1 LSSGSHW
8 RSVLSEVERAGLCSN
23 PVRLRG
29 LTLAPT
35 TGELVEGDL
44 VVACKDRRAS
54 VCPSCSRLYQDDA
67 FHLVAAG
74 IRGGKGVDPGVAAH
88 PMVFV
93 TLTAPSF
100 GPVHRGSGTSKPE
113 PCRPRRRDERCPHRI
128 PLACF
133 ARHGADDPAVG
144 EPLCP
149 QCFDYPGAVLWN
161 AHVPRLWERTS
172 LRLYRLVAQA
182 GAFSTSELRASA
194 RLSYVKVVEFQRR
207 GLVHLHVVLR
217 ADGAVGPA
225 EAPPDWIGAA
235 LLERSVREAAR
246 SSDVALP
253 AVPGTGLRRAR
264 WGSQIDVRV
273 LDPGREHDSGGVAA
287 YVAKYAT
294 KTADGT
300 GWLAHP
306 LRSRGQLERLAL
318 RPHVARLVRT
328 AWDLG
333 HRRELR
339 SLALRSHAHTLGYRG
354 QFSSKS
360 RRFSTTFGALRGA
373 RAAYVEDHREDRFDY
388 DGEWRYA
395 GRGYDSPEATELAR
409 NLHHAAHQLPQRV
422 PHSFPISSHVP

>member
-1 LSSGSHW
+1 
-8 RSVLSEVERAGLCSN
+8 
-23 PVRLRG
+23 
-29 LTLAPT
+29 
-35 TGELVEGDL
+35 
-44 VVACKDRRAS
+44 
-54 VCPSCSRLYQDDA
+54 
-67 FHLVAAG
+67 
-74 IRGGKGVDPGVAAH
+74 
-88 PMVFV
+88 M
-93 TLTAPSF
+93 
-100 GPVHRGSGTSKPE
+100 
-113 PCRPRRRDERCPHRI
+113 
-128 PLACF
+128 
-133 ARHGADDPAVG
+133 
-144 EPLCP
+144 
-149 QCFDYPGAVLWN
+149 
-161 AHVPRLWERTS
+161 PRLWERTS

-182 GAFSTSELRASA
+182 AAFSTSELRASA

-217 ADGAVGPA
+217 ADGAAGPA
-225 EAPPDWIGAA
+225 EAPPGWIGAA

-246 SSDVALP
+246 SSDVAVP
-253 AVPGTGLRRAR
+253 EVPGTGLRRAR
-264 WGSQIDVRV
+264 WGPQIDVRV

-318 RPHVARLVRT
+318 RPHMARLVRT

-339 SLALRSHAHTLGYRG
+339 PLALRAHAHTLGYRG

-360 RRFSTTFGALRGA
+360 RRFSTTFGAFRGA
-373 RAAYVEDHREDRFDY
+373 RAAYVEDRREDRFDY

-409 NLHHAAHQLPQRV
+409 NLHHAARQLPQRV